1 LWDDFSA
8 QKEEIVKWEKKKR
21 SIDKKGYEAA
31 LELMKEINDSLSA
44 LKPLDNTEMMISV
57 APGVAADIAGSSFG
71 AGTVV
76 EPAKTALN
84 RIRR

>member
-1 LWDDFSA
+1 
-8 QKEEIVKWEKKKR
+8 
-21 SIDKKGYEAA
+21 
-31 LELMKEINDSLSA
+31 MKEINDSLSA
-44 LKPLDNTEMMISV
+44 LKPPDNTEMMISV
-57 APGVAADIAGSSFG
+57 APSVVADIAGSSFG